1 MNRFTIVFVVSA
13 IVTDTVTYAAI
24 AAFGLAIL
32 KGLRK
37 TKKDM
42 SSRTGEWV
50 LTHTISLYCASNP
63 RRLSARMQKQMN
75 TILAVQAITPIFTA
89 TIPVAIMVAQIFLK
103 INIRGSGIVI
113 SMLLS
118 WVCWRNVILRV
129 VGRAGEPICR
139 SPS

>member
-1 MNRFTIVFVVSA
+1 
-13 IVTDTVTYAAI
+13 
-24 AAFGLAIL
+24 
-32 KGLRK
+32 
-37 TKKDM
+37 
-42 SSRTGEWV
+42 
-50 LTHTISLYCASNP
+50 
-63 RRLSARMQKQMN
+63 MQKQMN

-118 WVCWRNVILRV
+118 WVGLRNVIRL
-129 VGRAGEPICR
+129 VGRTGGPICR